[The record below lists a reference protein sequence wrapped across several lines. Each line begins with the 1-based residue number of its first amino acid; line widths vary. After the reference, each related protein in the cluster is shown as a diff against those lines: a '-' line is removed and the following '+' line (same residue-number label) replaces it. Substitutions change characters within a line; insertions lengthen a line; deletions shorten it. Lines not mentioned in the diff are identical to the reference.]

1 MDNLNKI
8 KLARKLIEDGKK
20 YNYIE
25 GGKKRIYQSVC
36 ETKKLIKGG
45 EKLLD
50 VGGGDRETYSFKEY
64 TLLLCDIE
72 YNYINRRLLDIR
84 TEKLPYDNDSF
95 DFVSCHEAIEHFW
108 LIKKGGMLCWD
119 GIINFW
125 KEAYRVLKPNGT
137 FYVSTRNR
145 VCPLALLRI
154 LTNDFVQVSRPSVH
168 GKSHVNELCVK
179 DLRSIADATNLFTVN
194 TTFSTSSI
202 PRRRQ
207 ASVDKKTPRLQNF
220 LGREILQEE
229 LYDTIHFISHKT

>member
-72 YNYINRRLLDIR
+72 YNYILVNICLD
-84 TEKLPYDNDSF
+84 
-95 DFVSCHEAIEHFW
+95 
-108 LIKKGGMLCWD
+108 
-119 GIINFW
+119 
-125 KEAYRVLKPNGT
+125 
-137 FYVSTRNR
+137 
-145 VCPLALLRI
+145 
-154 LTNDFVQVSRPSVH
+154 
-168 GKSHVNELCVK
+168 
-179 DLRSIADATNLFTVN
+179 
-194 TTFSTSSI
+194 
-202 PRRRQ
+202 
-207 ASVDKKTPRLQNF
+207 
-220 LGREILQEE
+220 
-229 LYDTIHFISHKT
+229 